1 MKKKQTPKQILSNL
15 LRRNQYRGLYGQI
28 SYHGVG
34 EYSIQ
39 IFAENTLGNSA
50 KFIDAM
56 LNAQGS
62 LCVLDIS
69 L

>member
-1 MKKKQTPKQILSNL
+1 MKKQLTHKQILANY
-15 LRRNQYRGLYGQI
+15 LRRKEYQGCYGQT

-39 IFAENTLGNSA
+39 IFAENTTENSA
-50 KFIDAM
+50 KFTGAI
-56 LNAQGS
+56 LNAQRS

>member
-1 MKKKQTPKQILSNL
+1 MRKEQTPKQILSNY

-39 IFAENTLGNSA
+39 IFAENTPENSA
-50 KFIDAM
+50 KFTGAI
-56 LNAQGS
+56 LNAQRS